1 MEWPP
6 QDAAPGPLQHGVAS
20 LLAEE
25 ASTVTLLDSNFS
37 PWWDDVIHSQGLL
50 GYPRNTAAMPGLI
63 QTACEVP

>member
-20 LLAEE
+20 FLAEG

-37 PWWDDVIHSQGLL
+37 PWWDDVIHSPGPPQVSVRHSSYDWL
-50 GYPRNTAAMPGLI
+50 GADCL
-63 QTACEVP
+63 